1 MPTLRM
7 TSKRQATFPRS
18 VCEALGVGPG
28 DELALEARVLDGETV
43 WILRPKRVDWSWI
56 GSVRVRRDVTD
67 DVAAVRRSAAR
78 GWGREKGRRA

>member
-7 TSKRQATFPRS
+7 TAKRQATFPRS

-28 DELALEARVLDGETV
+28 DDLELEARVLDGETV

-67 DVAAVRRSAAR
+67 DVAAVRGSASR